1 MISFSVFLLNSCK
14 ENNVEPANSDEE
26 NDILSGGD
34 LTTFAD
40 GSTAFSLPA
49 PNLSPET
56 LAKHLRGDLQF
67 EQSFVKSPSKINS
80 GLGPLFNSNSCINCH
95 VSDGRGQGG
104 TNEAMLFRISS
115 EGENEFGG
123 PKPISTYGTQ
133 LQNKAIVGYQPEGN
147 VTINYSEIEG
157 TYPDGTSYSLRNPD
171 YILNGN
177 LGNDVLLSPRVAP
190 SVFGLGLLEAVSDEN
205 IIAMSDEY
213 DSNQDGISGKVNYV
227 WNVKDKRNEVGKF
240 GWKANA
246 PNLLQQTAAA
256 YNQDIGITSP
266 YFPLESCY
274 GSNNCDTLND
284 DPEISQDIL
293 NDVVLYVQTLAV
305 PARRNYNNADVKL
318 GKSLFNQL
326 GCNSCHVTKLETGTH
341 SELVE
346 LSNQTIHPYTDLL
359 LHDMGKGL
367 ADNRPDFKAAG
378 SEWKTPAL
386 WGIGLIEIVNGH
398 SSFLHDGRARSLEEA
413 ILWHDGEGKQ
423 SKDKFMNLNITER
436 KALIKFLKS
445 L

>member
-1 MISFSVFLLNSCK
+1 
-14 ENNVEPANSDEE
+14 
-26 NDILSGGD
+26 
-34 LTTFAD
+34 
-40 GSTAFSLPA
+40 
-49 PNLSPET
+49 
-56 LAKHLRGDLQF
+56 
-67 EQSFVKSPSKINS
+67 
-80 GLGPLFNSNSCINCH
+80 
-95 VSDGRGQGG
+95 
-104 TNEAMLFRISS
+104 MLFRISS

-133 LQNKAIVGYQPEGN
+133 LQNKARVGYQPEGN
-147 VTINYSEIEG
+147 VTINHSEIEG
-157 TYPDGTSYSLRNPD
+157 TYPMTSYFLRNPD

-436 KALIKFLKS
+436 KALITLLKS